1 MNKYKADCGFNPD
14 SAKAMVETKIEALT
28 NENGFN
34 VNSNKNFVIN
44 VPVGTTSDIEIKEII
59 NMKDGVE
66 YKFTV
71 INADSTKVGIKF
83 PAGFKESKI
92 SYNIMDSTDSAVT
105 VSDYT
110 IENGD
115 IIIYT
120 LISMGQMVC
129 VDKKVF

>member
-14 SAKAMVETKIEALT
+14 SAKTMVETKIEELT
-28 NENGFN
+28 AENGFD
-34 VNSNKNFVIN
+34 VNSNKNFVII
-44 VPVGTTSDIEIKEII
+44 VPVGTVSDIEIKEIV

-66 YKFTV
+66 YKFVV
-71 INADSTKVGIKF
+71 INSDSTKVGIKF

-92 SYNIMDSTDSAVT
+92 SYNIIDSTNVAVT

-115 IIIYT
+115 VIIYT
-120 LISMGQMVC
+120 LISIGQMVC